1 MTDAPLPHAPIDL
14 LAAARFSAEKL
25 VKHNLF
31 DSSRIFI
38 DVYGLEPGQAQKPH
52 RHDDADKA
60 YFALDGEGIV
70 TIGDREF
77 ALRKGELAICPAGL
91 DHGVRNAGAA
101 RLSLLVWMTKGNRV
115 GQVS

>member
-1 MTDAPLPHAPIDL
+1 MTGTPHPHAPVDL
-14 LAAARFSAEKL
+14 LAAARFSPEKL

-31 DSSRIFI
+31 DSERIFI

-60 YFALDGEGIV
+60 YVALEGEGVV

-77 ALRKGELAICPAGL
+77 TLAKGQLAICPAGL
-91 DHGVRNAGAA
+91 DHGVRNAGGS
-101 RLSLLVWMTKGNRV
+101 RLTLLVWMTKP
-115 GQVS
+115 